1 MSRQRCE
8 LCGRW
13 LRVVGSRHLARVHGM
28 TLADYRR
35 IVERDQAGPAGGQ
48 LPDGTPYFGKLGE
61 MAYDP
66 DTDLMQCHL
75 CGKWLKWV
83 GGMHLKY
90 RHDGWTIADY
100 RHAFGLSASQSTVAA
115 HSRTLLRAHA
125 IERLDRARLGS
136 PLGDGG
142 LQAKRWKSLAERRP
156 ELVSE
161 LHPDRNGDLDP
172 TTLGVWS
179 SERVWWRCRQCG
191 CEWQTRVSGRAAYN
205 SGCPACGPRAALKAR
220 HRDPAGSRAQRSLA
234 ALRPDLAAELHPDRN
249 PGVNPQQLRVL
260 SKQKVW
266 WRCQECAHEWEAM
279 IVNRQQGTGCPRCAT
294 TRRAATYQQNRSL
307 KADGNPRPPCEQH
320 TGAPQSN

>member
-48 LPDGTPYFGKLGE
+48 LADGTPYFGKLGE

-179 SERVWWRCRQCG
+179 SERVWWRCRDNAA
-191 CEWQTRVSGRAAYN
+191 VNGRRESAAA
-205 SGCPACGPRAALKAR
+205 PPIT
-220 HRDPAGSRAQRSLA
+220 AGVPHAVR
-234 ALRPDLAAELHPDRN
+234 ALRSKPATATRPAPERN
-249 PGVNPQQLRVL
+249 GHL
-260 SKQKVW
+260 
-266 WRCQECAHEWEAM
+266 
-279 IVNRQQGTGCPRCAT
+279 PRCAPT
-294 TRRAATYQQNRSL
+294 SRPNCTRIATPALTRNSSACCQNRKS
-307 KADGNPRPPCEQH
+307 G
-320 TGAPQSN
+320 GAVRSARTNGKR